1 MVPTEKLIE
10 LVKKYLIL
18 YDLSHEDYKNIR
30 KKDKIW
36 DEIGQEMKEC
46 REELKR
52 RWRSLRDSYVR
63 YLRVIKTRTGQ
74 GAQNKTW
81 QWAESMKMFQPF
93 LLFAK
98 TSSNVPEV
106 VTNVESATE
115 KDDGVDVSRNEESE
129 IGDISEVPLPT
140 KNKESATC
148 ADVTTPI
155 VEPEPKKRKVR
166 NVQNTKPT
174 SVDSII
180 SLIKQF
186 SGKRQAETKLQIAEI
201 IAKQELMHY
210 EEQQQQ

>member
-1 MVPTEKLIE
+1 
-10 LVKKYLIL
+10 
-18 YDLSHEDYKNIR
+18 
-30 KKDKIW
+30 
-36 DEIGQEMKEC
+36 
-46 REELKR
+46 
-52 RWRSLRDSYVR
+52 
-63 YLRVIKTRTGQ
+63 
-74 GAQNKTW
+74 
-81 QWAESMKMFQPF
+81 MKMFQPF

-180 SLIKQF
+180 SYFESRKKTEKDSTDLLFLSYAGLIKQF

>member
-10 LVKKYLIL
+10 LVKKYPIL

-93 LLFAK
+93 LLFAN
-98 TSSNVPEV
+98 TSSNMPEV
-106 VTNVESATE
+106 ATNVESATE

-129 IGDISEVPLPT
+129 IGDISEVPFPT
-140 KNKESATC
+140 KNKRVC
-148 ADVTTPI
+148 YL
-155 VEPEPKKRKVR
+155 R
-166 NVQNTKPT
+166 
-174 SVDSII
+174 
-180 SLIKQF
+180 
-186 SGKRQAETKLQIAEI
+186 
-201 IAKQELMHY
+201 
-210 EEQQQQ
+210 

>member
-10 LVKKYLIL
+10 LVKKYPIL

-63 YLRVIKTRTGQ
+63 YLRVIKTRTEQ

-81 QWAESMKMFQPF
+81 QWAESMKMFQPI

-106 VTNVESATE
+106 ATNVESATE

-129 IGDISEVPLPT
+129 IGDRSEVP
-140 KNKESATC
+140 
-148 ADVTTPI
+148 
-155 VEPEPKKRKVR
+155 
-166 NVQNTKPT
+166 
-174 SVDSII
+174 
-180 SLIKQF
+180 
-186 SGKRQAETKLQIAEI
+186 
-201 IAKQELMHY
+201 
-210 EEQQQQ
+210 